1 MVVVAEVV
9 AAMPKKKWRKL
20 KAVDLSPRLLADRG
34 SLSEASVPTFVVGF
48 VGFSFKLVVGQPGR
62 AAASG
67 AAASGHTGVY
77 KPLSKETGD

>member
-1 MVVVAEVV
+1 MVVAEVV
-9 AAMPKKKWRKL
+9 AAMSKKKWRKL
-20 KAVDLSPRLLADRG
+20 KAVDLSPRLLADRR
-34 SLSEASVPTFVVGF
+34 SLSEASVPAFVIGF

-77 KPLSKETGD
+77 KPLS